1 MKIFNIIF
9 CVLFVFSAAL
19 QYNDPDPYV
28 WIPIY
33 MYGAVLCWLA
43 FKGKFYPRANLLGI
57 VVFGLYAIYKFTEKN
72 GVWDWVTEH
81 NAEDI
86 AATMKASTPWIE
98 DTREFFGLAIL
109 IGVLLIDYFYGK
121 RRMRKLK

>member
-9 CVLFVFSAAL
+9 CILFVFSAAL
-19 QYNDPDPYV
+19 QYNDPDPYL

-33 MYGAVLCWLA
+33 MYGAILCWLA
-43 FKGKFYPRANLLGI
+43 AKKQYYPKLYLVGVAI
-57 VVFGLYAIYKFTEKN
+57 YAVYAIYLFSEKD

-81 NAEDI
+81 NAENI
-86 AATMKASTPWIE
+86 AGTMKASTPWIE

-109 IGVLLIDYFYGK
+109 IIVLLIDYWYAK
-121 RRMRKLK
+121 KVKK

>member
-19 QYNDPDPYV
+19 QYNDPDPYL

-43 FKGKFYPRANLLGI
+43 VKGKYYPKFYLIGI
-57 VVFGLYAIYKFTEKN
+57 GVYLLYAVFLFSEKD
-72 GVWDWVTEH
+72 GVWDWITEH
-81 NAEDI
+81 NAENI
-86 AATMKASTPWIE
+86 AGSMKASTPWIE

-109 IGVLLIDYFYGK
+109 IIVFLVDYWYAHKK
-121 RRMRKLK
+121 RS